1 MEKRLGIGWPL
12 TNEMI
17 HSKFVLSF
25 ILMEKPREYAFF
37 LPQFPGYIDKIRNN
51 IVEQALKSECTH
63 LLMMDTD
70 QTYPIETIPKLMFHD
85 KDIVAAKVHRRYPL
99 FDPILYRGSIN
110 NFTSV
115 PDEEWIGADLVEI
128 DATGTGCVLFDLK
141 VFENI
146 PYPWFKEETG
156 DDGKPIGEDIYF
168 YAKAKEAGY
177 QIFADV
183 SLKIG
188 HLSTLEITEE
198 MYFLFKKLS
207 GHKMGSNQE
216 VC

>member
-17 HSKFVLSF
+17 HTKFVLSWV
-25 ILMEKPREYAFF
+25 LMDKPQEYSFF

-51 IVEQALKSECTH
+51 IVEQALNSECTH

-70 QTYPIETIPKLMFHD
+70 QVYPFETISKLMSHN

-99 FDPILYRGSIN
+99 FDPIMYRGTIS

-115 PDEEWIGADLVEI
+115 PDEEWINSDLVEI

-141 VFENI
+141 VFENVD
-146 PYPWFKEETG
+146 YPWFQEVTG
-156 DDGKPIGEDIYF
+156 EDGRPIGEDIYF
-168 YAKAKEAGY
+168 YSRAKEAGY
-177 QIFADV
+177 QIFIDP
-183 SLKIG
+183 SIKIG

-207 GHKMGSNQE
+207 GHTMGNPKGD
-216 VC
+216 